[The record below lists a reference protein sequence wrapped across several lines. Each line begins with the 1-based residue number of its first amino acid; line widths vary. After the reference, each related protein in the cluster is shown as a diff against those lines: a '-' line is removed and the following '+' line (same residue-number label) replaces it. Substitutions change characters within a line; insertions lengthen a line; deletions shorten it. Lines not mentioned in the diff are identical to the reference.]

1 MFIGTTLRYAAR
13 SFNVNRRRA
22 YIRGP
27 PFEKAHSDI
36 DSTSEKSGKPNMP
49 YEYIRNNGVVFN
61 DCSNGFGGDRDY
73 HVVDI
78 RSDTVSKPT
87 QEMRDAMAVANV
99 GDDVYEED
107 PTVWLLIRKSCELLG
122 KEDGVFLP
130 SGTMANLI
138 SSRWLLTGCGERF
151 LERLL

>member
-1 MFIGTTLRYAAR
+1 MFIGTTLRHVAR
-13 SFNVNRRRA
+13 SFNLNRRRA

-27 PFEKAHSDI
+27 PFVKAQSHI
-36 DSTSEKSGKPNMP
+36 DSTSENSGKSTMP
-49 YEYIRNNGVVFN
+49 YEYVRSNGVVFN
-61 DCSNGFGGDRDY
+61 GSSNGFDEAVDY
-73 HVVDI
+73 HVVDV

-87 QEMRDAMAVANV
+87 QEMRDAMAIASV

-107 PTVWLLIRKSCELLG
+107 PTVKLLIRKSCELLG

-138 SSRWLLTGCGERF
+138 SSR
-151 LERLL
+151 